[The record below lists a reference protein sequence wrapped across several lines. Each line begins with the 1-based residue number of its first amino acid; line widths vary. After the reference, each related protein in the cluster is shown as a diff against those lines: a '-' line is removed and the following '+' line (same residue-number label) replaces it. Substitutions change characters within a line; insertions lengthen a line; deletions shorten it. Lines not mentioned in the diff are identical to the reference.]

1 MSMVMLGGVIAALV
15 AALSISPTLRF
26 GLISIRQWIDQSERD
41 TILAAPG
48 RWRIAA
54 AGLGLALW
62 SLLVYQQ
69 EVADSVTAIIAV
81 SVACG
86 LMASL
91 LLALSKTDLSCRLL
105 PDSLTFSLVAGGLL
119 FHGVWSDTA
128 FITSLIGVTTGYLA
142 LWGFATLYQR
152 VRGQAG
158 MGRGDFA
165 MFAGLGAWL
174 GWPSLPMVLVT
185 ACVIGILIGL
195 TQRARLIRTGKTFSE
210 DMLIQQQI
218 AFGPA
223 LAIAGL
229 IGWAGLV

>member
-1 MSMVMLGGVIAALV
+1 MSMVLLGGVIAAV
-15 AALSISPTLRF
+15 IAAVSFSPTLRF
-26 GLISIRQWIDQSERD
+26 GLVSIRQWVSEPERN
-41 TILAAPG
+41 TILSTPG
-48 RWRIAA
+48 RWRLAA
-54 AGLGLALW
+54 ALLSLALW
-62 SLLVYQQ
+62 TVLVYQRDATDN
-69 EVADSVTAIIAV
+69 VIAIIAV
-81 SVACG
+81 AMGCG

-105 PDSLTFSLVAGGLL
+105 PDSLTLSLLISGLV
-119 FHGVWSDTA
+119 FHGFSSDTA
-128 FITSLIGVTTGYLA
+128 FIASVIGAVVGYLA
-142 LWGFATLYQR
+142 LWGFAALYER

-195 TQRARLIRTGKTFSE
+195 TRRARLIRTGEPVSE
-210 DMLIQQQI
+210 ETLMQQQI

-223 LAIAGL
+223 LALAGL

>member
-1 MSMVMLGGVIAALV
+1 MSMVLLGGVIAAV
-15 AALSISPTLRF
+15 IAAVSFSPTLRF
-26 GLISIRQWIDQSERD
+26 GLVSIRQWVSEPERN
-41 TILAAPG
+41 TILSTPG
-48 RWRIAA
+48 RWRLAA
-54 AGLGLALW
+54 ALLSLALW
-62 SLLVYQQ
+62 TVLVYQRDATDN
-69 EVADSVTAIIAV
+69 VIAIIAV
-81 SVACG
+81 AMGCG

-105 PDSLTFSLVAGGLL
+105 PDSLTLSLLISGLV
-119 FHGVWSDTA
+119 FHGFSSDTA
-128 FITSLIGVTTGYLA
+128 FITSVIGAVVGYLA
-142 LWGFATLYQR
+142 LWGFAALYER

-195 TQRARLIRTGKTFSE
+195 TRRARLIRTGEPVSE
-210 DMLIQQQI
+210 ETLMQQQI

-223 LAIAGL
+223 LALAGL

>member
-1 MSMVMLGGVIAALV
+1 MSMVLLGGVIAAV
-15 AALSISPTLRF
+15 IAAVSFSPALRF
-26 GLISIRQWIDQSERD
+26 GLISIRQWVSEPERSI
-41 TILAAPG
+41 ILSTPG
-48 RWRIAA
+48 RWRVGAA
-54 AGLGLALW
+54 VLGLTLW
-62 SLLVYQQ
+62 GVLVYQRDVTDN
-69 EVADSVTAIIAV
+69 VAAIIAV
-81 SVACG
+81 AVGCG

-105 PDSLTFSLVAGGLL
+105 PDSLTLSLVASGLL
-119 FHGVWSDTA
+119 FHGLSSGTA
-128 FITSLIGVTTGYLA
+128 LMTSVIGATVGYLA
-142 LWGFATLYQR
+142 LWGFAALYQR

-195 TQRARLIRTGKTFSE
+195 TRRARVIRTDEAVSE
-210 DMLIQQQI
+210 ETLMQQQI

-223 LAIAGL
+223 LALAGL
-229 IGWAGLV
+229 IGWVGLV